1 MSQANQ
7 NFFWSYYYS
16 ALAVMILLLLIKS
29 TPRHLEDNF
38 DSFQVNTVVL
48 SPHIV
53 RHFAYACVHTTHA
66 CMHAHT
72 YAHTIL
78 VAIFKVNLT

>member
-1 MSQANQ
+1 MGLGVVIVVWQANQ

-38 DSFQVNTVVL
+38 DSFQVNSVVL
-48 SPHIV
+48 SLHVV
-53 RHFAYACVHTTHA
+53 RYFVPLCAA
-66 CMHAHT
+66 CMHT
-72 YAHTIL
+72 VL
-78 VAIFKVNLT
+78 

>member
-1 MSQANQ
+1 MGLGVVIAMWQANQ

-38 DSFQVNTVVL
+38 DSFQVNCIVL
-48 SPHIV
+48 SLRIV
-53 RHFAYACVHTTHA
+53 RHFVLLCAA
-66 CMHAHT
+66 CMHT
-72 YAHTIL
+72 VL
-78 VAIFKVNLT
+78 